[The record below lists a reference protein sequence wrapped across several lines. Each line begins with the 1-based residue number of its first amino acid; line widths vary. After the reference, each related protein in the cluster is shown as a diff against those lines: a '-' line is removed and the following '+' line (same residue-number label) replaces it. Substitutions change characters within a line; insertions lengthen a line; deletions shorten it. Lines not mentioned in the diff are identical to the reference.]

1 MFGGDDDGDGDGDS
15 KGGGDNDDDDEWL
28 NDNGKMI
35 KNLLRWQCIRY
46 LVVGVRLAKLKGNQT
61 IY

>member
-1 MFGGDDDGDGDGDS
+1 MMMAMVIAMV
-15 KGGGDNDDDDEWL
+15 KVELGDNDDDDERL
-28 NDNGKMI
+28 NVNGKTI

-46 LVVGVRLAKLKGNQT
+46 LVIGVRLAKLKGNQT